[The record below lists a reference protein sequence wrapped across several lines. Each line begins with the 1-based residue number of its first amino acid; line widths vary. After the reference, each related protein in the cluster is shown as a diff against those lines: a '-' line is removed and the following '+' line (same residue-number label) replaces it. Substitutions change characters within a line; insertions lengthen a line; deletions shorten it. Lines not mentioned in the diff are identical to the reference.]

1 MRKSKATCR
10 RILQHLGSSPARTQ
24 DHRDLL
30 VLLGHLVLLVLLGHL
45 VLLVHLGLLGGLGR
59 KDLEALHR

>member
-30 VLLGHLVLLVLLGHL
+30 VLLGHLVLLV
-45 VLLVHLGLLGGLGR
+45 HLGLLGGLGR